1 MLRCGNEIPAAGGAS
16 SIAMHCFSAQGK
28 GARFATRCMSTTTRS
43 QIGGRLRFL
52 NTRMLFAVLAISLA
66 VMTVDTTNS
75 NAQLPAGTTNAV
87 LSYVDAADGHVSV
100 VRHWRGP
107 GTGQDTQVE
116 PFTGYFWDGCL
127 PFQDGALMILVTSPV
142 GYPPPGLTS
151 AETYTT
157 QYLARL
163 GQALSTSV
171 AGSAAQLAQDQSGAR
186 QNLQQIASSLTTPG
200 NSAHEA
206 MKAALGQVNS
216 LSAYEDY
223 GYAVFMFIRWKWIY
237 TPFPIAAPCAQV
249 DFRTVPEGY
258 GVPFVN

>member
-1 MLRCGNEIPAAGGAS
+1 VNLRIP
-16 SIAMHCFSAQGK
+16 
-28 GARFATRCMSTTTRS
+28 
-43 QIGGRLRFL
+43 
-52 NTRMLFAVLAISLA
+52 FAVLIISVAIPGWIPPNA
-66 VMTVDTTNS
+66 

-87 LSYVDAADGHVSV
+87 LSYVDATGGHVSI

-107 GTGQDTQVE
+107 GTGQDTQVV
-116 PFTGYFWDGCL
+116 PFTGYFWNGCL
-127 PFQDGALMILVTSPV
+127 PFQDGALMILVTSPI

-157 QYLARL
+157 QYLTRL
-163 GQALSTSV
+163 GQALSSSV
-171 AGSAAQLAQDQSGAR
+171 AGSAAQLVQGQSGAR
-186 QNLQQIASSLTTPG
+186 QNLQQIAFGLTTPG
-200 NSAHEA
+200 DPAYEA

-237 TPFPIAAPCAQV
+237 VPFPVAAPCAQI

-258 GVPFVN
+258 GIPFVTQIATTPEGLRTLVAHREGSD